1 MPAIIR
7 LRSLLSSSLL
17 FKKKL
22 SSRVIDF
29 FDLLIIRLYC
39 SVQVSLAFLL
49 YDDVDY
55 VLQNLRISERAR
67 LAGSLIPVDFLTPWI
82 TLQRDGTWENKL
94 LEAFCIIQNYEI
106 LHKLG
111 CNIRDVKMRFLPY
124 SPESS
129 LFVNCTRKCLY
140 HVCESLDATSLETLA
155 KRVKEDYSYS
165 HNAEEL
171 EIFDPEYMEI
181 NILNWSSR
189 GYISLGDKEGRGVD
203 IHRLKT
209 QLKAM
214 GEINLVEKLESSV
227 RATVNASVGYTSEMN
242 TPDDMSLQGSSVGS
256 LTDSR
261 SEQSSISQHSVAS
274 TCDQLT
280 PPVNSVYHVN
290 PRSVG
295 CCVIINQ
302 KNFFKDPH
310 PCLQAP
316 VQEKLGEVNMGNSVS
331 IDSGLVISEIRSVG
345 MIVDHAASTAKGEDS
360 DEEIES
366 VEESV
371 PTRNEALRARESDQ
385 RSGTPA
391 ISLASRSPALTDS
404 VLAVLKHY
412 SVNQLPDHTLEPRLG
427 TDVDRDRLSE
437 TFYSLGFTVRMVG
450 NLTDTQLRDYVYT
463 ALKELVKPEHS
474 CFVLC
479 ILSHGVEGAVY
490 GINSIP
496 VYVDDL
502 KNLMEN
508 CPNLLGKPKILIIQ
522 ACQGQDHQDAVDVA
536 TDGPV
541 YSKSRSSDCVTF
553 WSTVPGFASFR
564 HEIDGTWFIQSI
576 SQHLLSSHPSD
587 DLYRLFTYVNKQVSS
602 KRARVSGEFKTMVP
616 YFTSTL
622 TKLLYL
628 PLHPGA
634 KVKMAHRM
642 FERHLA
648 NALIR
653 EYILSRRKIQL
664 TICKSRKNR
673 SE

>member
-1 MPAIIR
+1 MDDTTLEMVEEEDIPSIFGELLDEER
-7 LRSLLSSSLL
+7 SLRSSSSSLANDAFGL
-17 FKKKL
+17 MDTTISGYPFVTFLHQNLTKEA
-22 SSRVIDF
+22 VITE
-29 FDLLIIRLYC
+29 LQGLEYYEK
-39 SVQVSLAFLL
+39 VSLAFLL

-155 KRVKEDYSYS
+155 KHVKEDYSYS

-214 GEINLVEKLESSV
+214 GEFNLVEKLESSV

-295 CCVIINQ
+295 YCVIINQ
-302 KNFFKDPH
+302 KNFFKDPRQ
-310 PCLQAP
+310 CLQN
-316 VQEKLGEVNMGNSVS
+316 L
-331 IDSGLVISEIRSVG
+331 
-345 MIVDHAASTAKGEDS
+345 
-360 DEEIES
+360 
-366 VEESV
+366 
-371 PTRNEALRARESDQ
+371 
-385 RSGTPA
+385 
-391 ISLASRSPALTDS
+391 
-404 VLAVLKHY
+404 
-412 SVNQLPDHTLEPRLG
+412 LPDHTLETRLG

-437 TFYSLGFTVRMVG
+437 TFCSLGFNVWMVG
-450 NLTDTQLRDYVYT
+450 NLTDTQLRDCVYT

-496 VYVDDL
+496 VYVDEL

-508 CPNLLGKPKILIIQ
+508 CSNLLGKPKILIIQ

-576 SQHLLSSHPSD
+576 CEHLLSSHPSD
-587 DLYRLFTYVNKQVSS
+587 DLYRLFTYVNNQVSA

-642 FERHLA
+642 FERHLT

-653 EYILSRRKIQL
+653 EYILSRRKMQL
-664 TICKSRKNR
+664 AICKLRKNR